1 MREIIKQKDQQK
13 NEAGDILRRIYF
25 QIVCVLITVSL
36 LFSSCAKANENPT
49 KNADV
54 SETVTQEN
62 NSFPDKTVDDVA
74 ESESEEESEKS
85 SEKASDN
92 TGTNNT
98 QKTKE
103 TVIKTEK
110 TKKITSK
117 EALLKELNK
126 ELSKKKFSERANNLL
141 RDVLDRLY
149 KYYPEWQHVFKDMPS
164 ADKYIRQNFIGAIKY
179 INSMNI
185 IDADSPEGKEAIDDG
200 SAFAYIVEGND
211 LTLYYFKGS
220 GDVYNDN
227 LERLYHE
234 VTHCRQRMVFDDS
247 YFEGNEMFKK
257 VIVEGGATFHMKFIR
272 KNTSEM
278 GGGGLITKG
287 DDSETELNYYN
298 NNGEGYSFERN
309 MYEHLIYMAGYD
321 CINKMEMK
329 KISLSDVKKQIS
341 RNYGSETADTIW
353 KELKY
358 FLKIYNENF
367 EDEKV
372 FNEAVKLQKI
382 FLNFVKTDIEN
393 LNTKKPAQVRKFMN
407 VYRSYKLRMLAKWQE
422 RIGSRLVVI
431 SDEKFNI
438 DYYDNLMIQK
448 IIGAG
453 VVHFSSDSSLNRMAV
468 KALIF
473 ASNEYFYSV
482 ETQMGDYIPEDLET
496 AKYTY
501 KEYKN
506 SGELIITD
514 KSNRIKIPFNR
525 TKIIIE
531 DINAV

>member
-1 MREIIKQKDQQK
+1 MRR
-13 NEAGDILRRIYF
+13 LYF

-54 SETVTQEN
+54 SEITTHEN
-62 NSFPDKTVDDVA
+62 NSLSEEAIDDTT
-74 ESESEEESEKS
+74 ESESEETSEQSINKVS
-85 SEKASDN
+85 VNAVIK
-92 TGTNNT
+92 
-98 QKTKE
+98 KTKKYKGSE
-103 TVIKTEK
+103 VKTE
-110 TKKITSK
+110 TSKKITSK
-117 EALLKELNK
+117 EALLKKLNK
-126 ELSKKKFSERANNLL
+126 ELGKKNFSERANNML

-149 KYYPEWQHVFKDMPS
+149 MYYPEWQHVFKDMPL
-164 ADKYIRQNFIGAIKY
+164 ADDYIRQNFIGAIKY
-179 INSMNI
+179 INSMNV
-185 IDADSPEGKEAIDDG
+185 IDADSPEGKEALDNG
-200 SAFAYIVEGND
+200 SALAYVVEDND
-211 LTLYYFKGS
+211 LTLYFKKGK
-220 GDVYNDN
+220 DFYDDN

-234 VTHCRQRMVFDDS
+234 ITHCRQQMTFDDS
-247 YFEGNEMFKK
+247 YFEGNEMFRET
-257 VIVEGGATFHMKFIR
+257 IVEGGATFHMKFVRENI
-272 KNTSEM
+272 SEM
-278 GGGGLITKG
+278 GGGGVIDKG
-287 DDSETELNYYN
+287 DNSETSLDYYN
-298 NNGEGYSFERN
+298 NNGEGYPFQRN
-309 MYEHLIYMAGYD
+309 MYEHLIYMAGFD
-321 CINKMEMK
+321 CIHKMEMK
-329 KISLSDVKKQIS
+329 KISISDVKKQIGK
-341 RNYGSETADTIW
+341 NYGNETADKVW

-358 FLKIYNENF
+358 FLKLYGEDTKNEY
-367 EDEKV
+367 KL
-372 FNEAVKLQKI
+372 FNEAIKIQKI

-448 IIGAG
+448 IIDSG

-482 ETQMGDYIPEDLET
+482 ETQMGDCIPEDLET